1 MSKQTYKGKG
11 MSPAKKKFINTS
23 LLIISIGVSTYIFAQ
38 LTDIFFV
45 QALFFVLI
53 AFYEIVMQDVL
64 GVGLILL
71 KMGGWRIIPGILC
84 ILLYLG
90 GYVGIYAVP
99 TAMGVFL
106 LFIDQQNVKAEVTQA
121 EYDIQKRILDLD
133 LESFETYNLQM
144 KTEAQTGYGR
154 RSEKITEEQ
163 NKLRESLAVS
173 LEKFKEISKE
183 RTKVSIDVFE
193 SLSETI
199 KPIKEITPT
208 TIKLA
213 MFLVIFFGMYLG
225 LIVTHEEFG
234 FSTVD
239 DEGFNIESSKVPKK
253 PRNKAYQSSLE
264 SSNEKFQT
272 SSESS
277 PGSFET
283 LSPKTSFAQKESP
296 PKLQAIPKP
305 QSEWERFIR
314 ASIRESGNLN
324 SAKRVSMLTGIPI
337 ERCLEY
343 RKRLEAMTIGGEPV
357 VETVQGGS
365 RVRFAR
371 EVVLEKARER
381 EVI

>member
-1 MSKQTYKGKG
+1 DVSKGVT
-11 MSPAKKKFINTS
+11 KKKFINRS
-23 LLIISIGVSTYIFAQ
+23 LLTISIGVSAYIFARM
-38 LTDIFFV
+38 TDIPLV
-45 QALFFVLI
+45 QGLFFVLI

-64 GVGLILL
+64 GVGLIFI
-71 KMGGWRIIPGILC
+71 KQGKWRVLPGILC
-84 ILLYLG
+84 ILFYIA

-106 LFIDQQNVKAEVTQA
+106 LFIDQQSVRAEITQA

-199 KPIKEITPT
+199 KPIKEVSPT
-208 TIKLA
+208 TIKLV

-234 FSTVD
+234 FSVSSD
-239 DEGFNIESSKVPKK
+239 SNIENSKVPEKL
-253 PRNKAYQSSLE
+253 RNKACQSSSK
-264 SSNEKFQT
+264 SSDEKFQ
-272 SSESS
+272 SSPESFDGKLQSS
-277 PGSFET
+277 PGSFE
-283 LSPKTSFAQKESP
+283 
-296 PKLQAIPKP
+296 KP
-305 QSEWERFIR
+305 QSEWERFVR

-324 SAKRVSMLTGIPI
+324 SAKRVNMLTGIPI
-337 ERCLEY
+337 DRCLEY

-357 VETVQGGS
+357 VETTQGVS
-365 RVRFAR
+365 RAKFEKEVILERVREA
-371 EVVLEKARER
+371 
-381 EVI
+381 I

>member
-1 MSKQTYKGKG
+1 MSKGVT
-11 MSPAKKKFINTS
+11 KKKFINRS
-23 LLIISIGVSTYIFAQ
+23 LLTISIGVSAYIFAQ
-38 LTDIFFV
+38 MADIFLV
-45 QALFFVLI
+45 QGLFFVLI

-64 GVGLILL
+64 GVGLIFI
-71 KMGGWRIIPGILC
+71 KQGKWRVLPGILC
-84 ILLYLG
+84 ILFYIA

-193 SLSETI
+193 SLSETF
-199 KPIKEITPT
+199 KPIKEVSST
-208 TIKLA
+208 TIKLV
-213 MFLVIFFGMYLG
+213 MFLVIFFGMYVG

-234 FSTVD
+234 FNMQ
-239 DEGFNIESSKVPKK
+239 DEKNAKDESFNIESSKVPEKLH
-253 PRNKAYQSSLE
+253 NKACQTSPE
-264 SSNEKFQT
+264 SSNGKFQS
-272 SSESS
+272 SSE
-277 PGSFET
+277 T
-283 LSPKTSFAQKESP
+283 LTPKVSGLQKTSLEGSPKLKAVP
-296 PKLQAIPKP
+296 RP
-305 QSEWERFIR
+305 QSEWERFVQN
-314 ASIRESGNLN
+314 SIRESGNLN

-337 ERCLEY
+337 DRCLEY

-357 VETVQGGS
+357 VETTQGVS
-365 RVRFAR
+365 RAKFEKEVILERVREFS
-371 EVVLEKARER
+371 
-381 EVI
+381 